1 MHVDH
6 DQEAEV
12 RLHCGTFR
20 SRPKAELNWF
30 INDIP
35 AEQLRELGVSVDA
48 LLPTTAS
55 RMRRP
60 LMESNS
66 INQPTSSLSSSSYLA
81 LTSSSSSAAAVA
93 SSSSFSNDVQLFNSS
108 SFLRL
113 DARKLASKLAKL
125 RHTLHYQPE
134 VNNNALHDTPI
145 EPNPL
150 DSYSEQFK
158 QNLLFGAQEMD
169 QLRITCKATI
179 RHLIEQSSS
188 LRIVESG
195 PSDSQRYITGKLL
208 FFFFFVK
215 K

>member
-1 MHVDH
+1 MTRLHVDH

-12 RLHCGTFR
+12 RLHCATLR

-35 AEQLRELGVSVDA
+35 AEQLREFGVSIDA
-48 LLPTTAS
+48 LLPTTAT

-60 LMESNS
+60 LMDT
-66 INQPTSSLSSSSYLA
+66 I
-81 LTSSSSSAAAVA
+81 VA
-93 SSSSFSNDVQLFNSS
+93 SNPVVSSSFAATLSGYELELFNSS

-134 VNNNALHDTPI
+134 VTNALHDGAVD
-145 EPNPL
+145 PNPL
-150 DSYSEQFK
+150 DGYTEQFK

-169 QLRITCKATI
+169 QLRITCKAAI
-179 RHLIEQSSS
+179 RHLIEQSSV
-188 LRIVESG
+188 LRIVENGSFDSLRYVTGAFCLTINLQLVFLMVSG
-195 PSDSQRYITGKLL
+195 
-208 FFFFFVK
+208 
-215 K
+215 

>member
-1 MHVDH
+1 VTRLHVDH

-12 RLHCGTFR
+12 RLHCATLR

-35 AEQLRELGVSVDA
+35 AEQLREFGVSVDA
-48 LLPTTAS
+48 LLPTTAT

-60 LMESNS
+60 LLDTIATFQSTQS
-66 INQPTSSLSSSSYLA
+66 TVYPTS
-81 LTSSSSSAAAVA
+81 T
-93 SSSSFSNDVQLFNSS
+93 SNDLELFNSS

-134 VNNNALHDTPI
+134 VSNALQDGPT

-150 DSYSEQFK
+150 DGYSEQFK

-169 QLRITCKATI
+169 QLRITCKATV
-179 RHLIEQSSS
+179 RHLIEQSSV
-188 LRIVESG
+188 LRIIESG
-195 PSDSQRYITGKLL
+195 PLDAPRFMTGQFAFSKHFLIN
-208 FFFFFVK
+208 
-215 K
+215 